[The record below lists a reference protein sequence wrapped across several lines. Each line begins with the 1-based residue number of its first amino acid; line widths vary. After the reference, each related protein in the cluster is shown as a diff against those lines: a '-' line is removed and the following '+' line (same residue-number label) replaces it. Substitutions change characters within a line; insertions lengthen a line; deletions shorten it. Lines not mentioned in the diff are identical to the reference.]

1 MVISSSLQKI
11 KLGWINH
18 VSRRLAKGEGTR
30 LLFRAQLEQFFEL
43 LTQAISSGD
52 PAWLNPILDEWVQAR
67 TQTDLE
73 SPGNALAPFL
83 EQILLA
89 TYEEVNEKLPQDEAL
104 GLFGV
109 LLPIFTYSYEYSAKK
124 ETALQIDHISHKLE
138 EVRLSLERLDHSKSD
153 FISVAA
159 HELRTPLTLI
169 EGYASMIKDRML
181 ETDGADQNLVL
192 LKGIEV
198 GTQRLTQ
205 IIDDMIDVSVIDNQM
220 LALKY
225 QPVWINRLLE
235 MVRHEFEDTLAER
248 KLSLEVNSF
257 PGSQEMTF
265 GDEERLFQALRNVF
279 SNAVKFTPD
288 GGMIRV
294 DGRNLPGFVEVVIE
308 DTGIGI
314 DPEYHA
320 RVFDKFGGLGE
331 ASKHS
336 SGKTKYKGG
345 GAGLGLSIT
354 RGIIEAHGGTIWVES
369 EGYDEV
375 KCPGSKFHILIPM
388 RKEPPDRRMASLF
401 QKSLDTGELPDPYG

>member
-43 LTQAISSGD
+43 LTQAITSGD

-89 TYEEVNEKLPQDEAL
+89 TYEEVNEKLPHDEAL

-109 LLPIFTYSYEYSAKK
+109 LLPIFTYSYEYSAEK
-124 ETALQIDHISHKLE
+124 ETALQIDHVSHKLE

>member
-43 LTQAISSGD
+43 LTQAITSGD

>member
-1 MVISSSLQKI
+1 MVVLESLQKI
-11 KLGWINH
+11 KAAWINK

-30 LLFRAQLEQFFEL
+30 LLFRSQLENFFEL
-43 LTQAISSGD
+43 QAQAITSGD
-52 PAWLNPILDEWVQAR
+52 AAWLNPILDEWVDAR

-73 SPGNALAPFL
+73 SPGNTLAPFL

-89 TYEEVNEKLPQDEAL
+89 SYEVAAENLDSQEAL
-104 GLFGV
+104 QLTGV
-109 LLPIFTYSYEYSAKK
+109 LLPIFAYAYGYSAQR
-124 ETALQIDHISHKLE
+124 ETALQIDHVSHKLE
-138 EVRLSLERLDHSKSD
+138 EARLSLERLDHSKSD
-153 FISVAA
+153 FIAIAA
-159 HELRTPLTLI
+159 HELKTPLTLI
-169 EGYASMIKDRML
+169 EGYASMLNERIAD
-181 ETDGADQNLVL
+181 TDEANQNQIL
-192 LKGIEV
+192 LKGIDV
-198 GTQRLTQ
+198 GTQRLKQ
-205 IIDDMIDVSVIDNQM
+205 IVDDMIDVSVIDNQM

-225 QPVWINRLLE
+225 QPIWVNRLLE
-235 MVRHEFEDTLAER
+235 MVHQDFNDTLAER
-248 KLSLEVNSF
+248 KLSFKINPF

-265 GDEERLFQALRNVF
+265 GDEERLFQALRNVI

-288 GGMIRV
+288 GGSIQV
-294 DGRNLPGFVEVVIE
+294 DGRLLPGFIEIVIA

-336 SGKTKYKGG
+336 SGKTKYRGG

-354 RGIIEAHGGTIWVES
+354 RGIVEAHGGTIWVES

-388 RKEPPDRRMASLF
+388 RKEPPDRRMATLFRTSLE
-401 QKSLDTGELPDPYG
+401 TGELLDPYG